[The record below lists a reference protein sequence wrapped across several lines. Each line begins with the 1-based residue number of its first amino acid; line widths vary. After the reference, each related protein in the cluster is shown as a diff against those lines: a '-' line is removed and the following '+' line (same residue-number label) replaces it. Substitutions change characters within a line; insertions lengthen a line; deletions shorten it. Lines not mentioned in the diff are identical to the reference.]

1 MIATREVCQLIGS
14 VTVLREIRKVCQLVG
29 GCDGHGGDVRR
40 LWGGVTGVRKCGTP
54 KGGMRIIRKLCQ
66 FRARCDG
73 HGRDVK
79 VLGEA

>member
-1 MIATREVCQLIGS
+1 M
-14 VTVLREIRKVCQLVG
+14 CQLVG
-29 GCDGHGGDVRR
+29 GCDVRR

-54 KGGMRIIRKLCQ
+54 KGGMTSIRKMCQ
-66 FRARCDG
+66 FTARCDG